1 MTGREERSGTDEIPA
16 EVLRR
21 AVYTSPRASG
31 SCPAS
36 PESEEG
42 CMGKRSSGTSEERGK
57 KLAFLEIGEILR
69 SAFSRITTATAKPL
83 KKDGSRAVAG
93 ALESVS
99 KLFLNVPVWYIY
111 GNWFRSFEEIR
122 EPLLKHFFEQHA
134 AAEANDVAL
143 YYISNGCRSVALGAD
158 VLVRV
163 LLTGIDV
170 PRNNCFYSS
179 DIVKA
184 AEYGGFPKLV
194 LLLDM
199 KKFDRIFFLLE
210 YIVGGALLIVI
221 ILITY
226 LYSNIFVYEEMPEI
240 AILKSMG
247 FRNGGVRKWYI
258 LRMLI
263 LTLISLVC
271 AEIMAWSCG
280 TPMYRAFMK
289 QYHVTGVKLEL
300 ELPVSFVVIPL
311 IVASAILLTA
321 YFTAI
326 KVKNIDIWNISE
338 E

>member
-199 KKFDRIFFLLE
+199 KKFDRTFRRLPKTASDEEVAAVRQVFPYERDTGDKRYFSRLE
-210 YIVGGALLIVI
+210 DESHRFSSYEVNYARWIPGDPREALKGLLII
-221 ILITY
+221 DNGFPADSTHDNLIKR
-226 LYSNIFVYEEMPEI
+226 LSEIVSGEVESDEIPFVRLKYDEEYAREVRE
-240 AILKSMG
+240 AAEK
-247 FRNGGVRKWYI
+247 RNGAPPK
-258 LRMLI
+258 
-263 LTLISLVC
+263 
-271 AEIMAWSCG
+271 
-280 TPMYRAFMK
+280 P
-289 QYHVTGVKLEL
+289 
-300 ELPVSFVVIPL
+300 
-311 IVASAILLTA
+311 
-321 YFTAI
+321 
-326 KVKNIDIWNISE
+326 
-338 E
+338 